1 MQKRNNLRSNLTE
14 NINTVMSNNRVY
26 KTLKVESNEIEAK
39 CNLLFAENYEVI
51 TICQAEGSKV
61 IILAKRT
68 K

>member
-39 CNLLFAENYEVI
+39 SNLLYAEGYEVI
-51 TICQAEGSKV
+51 TLCAAEGSKV
-61 IILAKRT
+61 IILAK
-68 K
+68 KN